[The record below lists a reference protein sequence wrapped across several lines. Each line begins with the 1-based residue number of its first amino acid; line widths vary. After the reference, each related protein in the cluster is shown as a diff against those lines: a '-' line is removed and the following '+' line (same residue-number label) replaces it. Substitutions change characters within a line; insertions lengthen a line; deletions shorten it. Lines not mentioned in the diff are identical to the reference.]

1 MEMVESG
8 FYDGRTI
15 HRVVPNFVV
24 QDGCPRGDGWGGPPF
39 TIRSEFTP
47 APFLEGVL
55 GMASAGKDTE
65 GSQWY
70 FTHTATPHLDGK
82 YTNFGKV
89 VEGIEVV
96 HQLELGDEIRRIV
109 VLDER

>member
-1 MEMVESG
+1 MEG
-8 FYDGRTI
+8 IF
-15 HRVVPNFVV
+15 
-24 QDGCPRGDGWGGPPF
+24 
-39 TIRSEFTP
+39 
-47 APFLEGVL
+47 

-70 FTHTATPHLDGK
+70 FTHTATPHLDAK

-96 HQLELGDEIRRIV
+96 HQLEVGDEIKVIQV
-109 VLDER
+109 IQDVER